1 MDLADAYRIFHPIS
15 AQHTFFLA
23 GHETFSKIDH
33 ITGTKQASANIRKSK

>member
-23 GHETFSKIDH
+23 GH